1 MSTHPRRS
9 ARLSPQTQQ
18 NQFQQKPSGL
28 AAPAFN
34 QSYSQSSST
43 STSSHPSP
51 ISNTLNPPPPPP
63 TPHQPG
69 LQVHPSYM
77 SQQQQNPHLH
87 APLPSPSIG
96 NMEPFFGRPQTQTNM
111 YATQDS
117 QASFLGQQR
126 QQAVGGQEQNYN
138 SQAHQQYQ
146 VPQQYDY
153 QQHHLHPHTNSM
165 SQEHPAHTYRAN
177 PGQLPPDFLAEAA
190 KRAELA
196 CLMRDF
202 GDVSL

>member
-1 MSTHPRRS
+1 
-9 ARLSPQTQQ
+9 
-18 NQFQQKPSGL
+18 
-28 AAPAFN
+28 
-34 QSYSQSSST
+34 
-43 STSSHPSP
+43 
-51 ISNTLNPPPPPP
+51 
-63 TPHQPG
+63 
-69 LQVHPSYM
+69 
-77 SQQQQNPHLH
+77 
-87 APLPSPSIG
+87 
-96 NMEPFFGRPQTQTNM
+96 MEPFFGRPQTQTNM